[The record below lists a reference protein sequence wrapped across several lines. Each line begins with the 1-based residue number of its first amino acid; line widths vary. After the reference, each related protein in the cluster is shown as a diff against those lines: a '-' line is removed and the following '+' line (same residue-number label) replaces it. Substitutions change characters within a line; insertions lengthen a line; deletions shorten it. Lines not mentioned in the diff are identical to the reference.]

1 MAERCVIGTEERI
14 IDFITGQLFIDTDDE
29 RIRQGIERLLIEEKG
44 YSKKDIEV
52 DREFEIVIGEE
63 INRSKINRSKVD
75 LIVSVEE
82 KIFMIIKCARGS
94 LVSREREVLSC
105 ARIFD
110 TYIIPFAVVTNGED
124 AEVLDTI
131 SGEVIGNG
139 LEAIP
144 SKNQALEA
152 LGRIEF
158 KRLPEKRI
166 EKEKRIFLAFDAFKC
181 PSECD

>member
-1 MAERCVIGTEERI
+1 MADRYVSGPEERI
-14 IDFITGQLFIDTDDE
+14 IDFITGQSFIDTDDE
-29 RIRQGIERLLIEEKG
+29 RIRQRIERLLIEEKG

-63 INRSKINRSKVD
+63 INRSKVD

-105 ARIFD
+105 ARILD

-131 SGEVIGNG
+131 SGEVISCG
-139 LEAIP
+139 LGAIP

-181 PSECD
+181 PTECDY

>member
-29 RIRQGIERLLIEEKG
+29 GIRQRIERLLIEDKG

-52 DREFEIVIGEE
+52 DREFEIVLGNE
-63 INRSKINRSKVD
+63 INRSKVD
-75 LIVSVEE
+75 LVVSVEE
-82 KIFMIIKCARGS
+82 KRFMIIRCARGS
-94 LVSREREVLSC
+94 LVSREREVISC
-105 ARIFD
+105 ARILD

-131 SGEVIGNG
+131 SGEVISCG
-139 LEAIP
+139 LGAIP

-152 LGRIEF
+152 LGRIGF
-158 KRLPEKRI
+158 KILPEKRI
-166 EKEKRIFLAFDAFKC
+166 EKEKRIFLAFDVFKS
-181 PSECD
+181 PSECDY

>member
-1 MAERCVIGTEERI
+1 MSDIC
-14 IDFITGQLFIDTDDE
+14 DFITGQLFIDTDDE

-44 YSKKDIEV
+44 YSKFDIEV
-52 DREFEIVIGEE
+52 DREFEIVLGEE
-63 INRSKINRSKVD
+63 INRSKVD
-75 LIVSVEE
+75 LVVSVEE
-82 KIFMIIKCARGS
+82 KIFMVIKCARGS

-105 ARIFD
+105 ARILD
-110 TYIIPFAVVTNGED
+110 IYQIPFTVVTNGED

-144 SKNQALEA
+144 SKSQILEI
-152 LGRIEF
+152 LKGMEF

-166 EKEKRIFLAFDAFKC
+166 EMEKRIYLAFESIKC
-181 PSECD
+181 PSECDY

>member
-14 IDFITGQLFIDTDDE
+14 IDFITGQMFIDTDDE

-63 INRSKINRSKVD
+63 INRSKVD

-94 LVSREREVLSC
+94 LISREREVLSC

-110 TYIIPFAVVTNGED
+110 TFIIPFAVVTNGED
-124 AEVLDTI
+124 AEVLDTT
-131 SGEVIGNG
+131 SGEVIDYG
-139 LEAIP
+139 LGAIP